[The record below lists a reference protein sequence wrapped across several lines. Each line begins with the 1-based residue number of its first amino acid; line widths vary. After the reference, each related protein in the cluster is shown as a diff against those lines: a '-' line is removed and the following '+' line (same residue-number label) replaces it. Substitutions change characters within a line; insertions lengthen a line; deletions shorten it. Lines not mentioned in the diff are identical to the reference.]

1 MRGNEARAA
10 ELETEAKTTSDAADI
25 AQRCAHISFCLCA
38 VAVQYMSLPAWSICH
53 FLHGC

>member
-38 VAVQYMSLPAWSICH
+38 VAV
-53 FLHGC
+53 